1 MKLTT
6 ICLTFLFALCAKSVS
21 AQESIVK
28 SLQTY
33 TPREGKVTIYQAPEI
48 EALLGVKRSATG
60 THNSQI
66 KVAGY
71 RVQVYAGGN
80 SRNSK
85 QEAERMEAR
94 VKSHFPELMVYK
106 TFTPPRWLCRV
117 GDYRTVEEADAMM
130 RKLKS
135 AGVFKEVS
143 IVRDQIIIY
152 L

>member
-1 MKLTT
+1 MKLNTF
-6 ICLTFLFALCAKSVS
+6 CLACLFAFCAKNVC
-21 AQESIVK
+21 AQESIVR
-28 SLQTY
+28 SLQAN
-33 TPREGKVTIYQAPEI
+33 TPREGKVTIHHAPEI
-48 EALLGVKRSATG
+48 EALLGVKRNAAG
-60 THNSQI
+60 TNESQI
-66 KVAGY
+66 KMAGY

-85 QEAERMEAR
+85 REAEEMESK

-117 GDYRTVEEADAMM
+117 GDFRTIEEADAAM
-130 RKLKS
+130 RKLR
-135 AGVFKEVS
+135 GTGGFKEVS